1 VVILYLG
8 LGITTILV
16 LRQMSRRFR
25 EGGRSSDAD
34 VPYGPSEPDRADLT
48 GEADAERKVPLG

>member
-1 VVILYLG
+1 MILYVG

-25 EGGRSSDAD
+25 DGGRSSEAD
-34 VPYGPSEPDRADLT
+34 VPYGPSDPLDVRRRDEQ
-48 GEADAERKVPLG
+48 KVPL